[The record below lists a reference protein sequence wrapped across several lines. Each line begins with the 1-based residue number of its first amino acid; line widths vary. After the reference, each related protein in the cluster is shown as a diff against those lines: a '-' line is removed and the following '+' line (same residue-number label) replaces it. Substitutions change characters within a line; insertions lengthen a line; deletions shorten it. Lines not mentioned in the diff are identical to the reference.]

1 MTFIPPMTRILTT
14 YILIITSALVFG
26 LCGCASSAKQ
36 DAAASAEYIR
46 SQNYAATNTPL
57 PMNLNYNQPPP
68 VPGVSMDSPKAIQTG
83 FVRPVVS
90 PLTNGCSQIVWK
102 GMTNIA
108 CPQPSVTNITLTWD
122 WLPGIVYT
130 VQSSPTLLTPKENW
144 PVVGTTETNVMT
156 ISVTSAA
163 AFFVLSAALK

>member
-1 MTFIPPMTRILTT
+1 
-14 YILIITSALVFG
+14 
-26 LCGCASSAKQ
+26 
-36 DAAASAEYIR
+36 
-46 SQNYAATNTPL
+46 
-57 PMNLNYNQPPP
+57 
-68 VPGVSMDSPKAIQTG
+68 MDSPKTVQTG

-156 ISVTSAA
+156 ISVTSAV
-163 AFFVLSAALK
+163 AFFVLSVALK